1 MNCCECARRTH
12 THVIYSLVSL
22 FLSKFVHV
30 VNFSRIHRLH
40 LEPARHADLSD
51 QRTSFDR
58 KRTHSVS
65 SQLKSLPRAA
75 SRASISLFLLLP
87 TKTSVHV
94 RTDTPRTRR
103 TRAWRKRRLLTERVS
118 YLDVIPKSIC
128 GTFPPYPRSP

>member
-1 MNCCECARRTH
+1 MREENAYTCH
-12 THVIYSLVSL
+12 LFPSL

-30 VNFSRIHRLH
+30 VNFSRKYGQH

-58 KRTHSVS
+58 KITHSVS

-87 TKTSVHV
+87 TKTSGHV
-94 RTDTPRTRR
+94 RTDTPRTRS
-103 TRAWRKRRLLTERVS
+103 TRAWRKRRLLTERGS

>member
-1 MNCCECARRTH
+1 MNCCERARRTH
-12 THVIYSLVSL
+12 THVIYSQVYSLVSL
-22 FLSKFVHV
+22 CTLLISAHG
-30 VNFSRIHRLH
+30 LH
-40 LEPARHADLSD
+40 LEPARHIDLSV

-87 TKTSVHV
+87 TKTSGHV
-94 RTDTPRTRR
+94 RTDTPQTRS